1 MTQGKNYRPSFY
13 LTINALF
20 IAVILFIGGILAW
33 HNYSDT
39 KKIILSEV
47 EQEYDHTLVSFAK
60 DFQHTYKPVFDTVGL
75 LSMTPIMDAV
85 TLDERLQQLNLI
97 TAAMSNRDEI
107 AGLQV
112 GYANG
117 DYFIIRPASSSRI
130 RSLFDAPDNTA
141 FMVDNIATDSATGQ
155 RFLERLFFDESL
167 ALIWRKPPEATEYD
181 PRTRP
186 WYLQAVKTDRVAAVA
201 PYLFYFLKEIGTT
214 VFYAPTGTKTVIA
227 ADVTLQQLSATLN
240 EYLPTPNSE
249 IALLSED
256 GYVLGYNQPEKTI
269 IKQADEQVKIARLD
283 ELGSNVLAFVNT
295 NELLQPGP
303 LSFSHEGRDW
313 HGSVRKFNVS
323 GSEGRDLTLVM
334 LSPRDE
340 LLAGVI
346 KMVKISLLI
355 TLGILLISIPLVSVV
370 ARMISKA
377 LNKLAEEAILI
388 SRFDFNRPFALRSK
402 IKEID
407 ELARSMEMMKSTI
420 SRFLSLIKSLA
431 NEQNFDAMLEQIT
444 EETLHVSEADGVMTW
459 LVDDTT
465 NALTPVAFYGQEYGK
480 LDLAGLPSYAV
491 DGEHSLAGAA
501 RQVNVSQWNLRKSD
515 HGDLSVLFETL
526 DVETLA
532 VTAFP
537 LSNRK
542 NEVIGLLCQL
552 NKATDENLKSEAAVG
567 RMDFVRTFSGFASV
581 SLESRHLLEMQK
593 RLLDSFILLLAGA
606 IDAKSPY
613 TGGHCQRV
621 PVLVKMLAKAAC
633 HDEGFFKD
641 FQLDEDGW
649 EALHLAGWLH
659 DCGKVTTPE
668 YVVDK
673 ATKLETIY
681 DRIHEVRTRF
691 EVLKRDMEIKY
702 WQQVADGADRK
713 ALREELD
720 HELRQLDE
728 EFTFVASCNLGDE
741 LVTPEQV
748 ERLEQIAKRTWTR
761 TLDDRVG
768 ISWEEEKRK
777 ERLPRAQFPV
787 EEYVL
792 ADRIDHL
799 IERTEDEKMPED
811 NPWGFKMT
819 VPEYLY
825 NQGELYNLKIGRGTL
840 TPEERYKI
848 GDHVVQTIMMLEKL
862 PYPKHLKDV
871 PAIAGSHHET
881 MHGQGYPKK
890 LSKEEMSLPARMMA
904 VADIF
909 EALTASDRPYKKP
922 KKLSDAIRIM
932 SFFKKDQHIDGE
944 LFDLF
949 LRSGIYLEYAREY
962 LDPDQIDKVD
972 VESYLS

>member
-1 MTQGKNYRPSFY
+1 MTQEKNYRPSFY

-167 ALIWRKPPEATEYD
+167 AQIWRKPPEATEYD

-227 ADVTLQQLSATLN
+227 ADVTLQQLSATLT

-491 DGEHSLAGAA
+491 DGEHSLAEAA
-501 RQVNVSQWNLRKSD
+501 RQGNVSQWNLRKSD

-691 EVLKRDMEIKY
+691 EVLKRDIEIKY
-702 WQQVADGADRK
+702 WQQVADGVDRK

-720 HELRQLDE
+720 HELRQLDD

-871 PAIAGSHHET
+871 PEIAGSHHET

-922 KKLSDAIRIM
+922 KKLSDAIRVM

-962 LDPDQIDKVD
+962 LAPDQIDKVD
-972 VESYLS
+972 IESYLS

>member
-1 MTQGKNYRPSFY
+1 K
-13 LTINALF
+13 
-20 IAVILFIGGILAW
+20 
-33 HNYSDT
+33 
-39 KKIILSEV
+39 
-47 EQEYDHTLVSFAK
+47 
-60 DFQHTYKPVFDTVGL
+60 
-75 LSMTPIMDAV
+75 
-85 TLDERLQQLNLI
+85 
-97 TAAMSNRDEI
+97 
-107 AGLQV
+107 
-112 GYANG
+112 
-117 DYFIIRPASSSRI
+117 
-130 RSLFDAPDNTA
+130 
-141 FMVDNIATDSATGQ
+141 
-155 RFLERLFFDESL
+155 
-167 ALIWRKPPEATEYD
+167 
-181 PRTRP
+181 
-186 WYLQAVKTDRVAAVA
+186 
-201 PYLFYFLKEIGTT
+201 
-214 VFYAPTGTKTVIA
+214 
-227 ADVTLQQLSATLN
+227 
-240 EYLPTPNSE
+240 
-249 IALLSED
+249 
-256 GYVLGYNQPEKTI
+256 
-269 IKQADEQVKIARLD
+269 LD
-283 ELGSNVLAFVNT
+283 ELGSRVFTFVNT
-295 NELLQPGP
+295 NKLLQPGP
-303 LSFSHEGRDW
+303 LSFSEEGRDW
-313 HGSVRKFNVS
+313 HGSVRKLNVS

-340 LLAGVI
+340 LLADVNRR
-346 KMVKISLLI
+346 VKISLLI
-355 TLGILLISIPLVSVV
+355 TLGILLISIPLASVV

-377 LNKLAEEAILI
+377 LNKLAEEAVLI
-388 SRFDFNRPFALRSK
+388 SRFDFNKTLPLRSK
-402 IKEID
+402 IKEVD

-420 SRFLSLIKSLA
+420 SRFLALIKSLA
-431 NEQNFDAMLEQIT
+431 SEQNFQAMLEQIT
-444 EETLHVSEADGVMTW
+444 EETLHVSEADGVLTW
-459 LVDDTT
+459 LVDDATK
-465 NALTPVAFYGQEYGK
+465 ALTPVAFYDQGK
-480 LDLAGLPSYAV
+480 GKADLTGLPSYPV
-491 DGEHSLAGAA
+491 DGEQPLAEAA
-501 RQVNVSQWNLRKSD
+501 RQGNVSQLNLRKND
-515 HGDLSVLFETL
+515 HGDLSVLFEIL

-537 LSNRK
+537 LCNRK

-552 NKATDENLKSEAAVG
+552 NKATDENLKSEEAVG

-691 EVLKRDMEIKY
+691 EVLKRDLEINY
-702 WQQVADGADRK
+702 WEQVANGADSK
-713 ALREELD
+713 SLREKLDQEL
-720 HELRQLDE
+720 LQLDE
-728 EFTFVASCNLGDE
+728 EFSFVAGCNLGDE

-777 ERLPRAQFPV
+777 DRLPRAPLPV
-787 EEYVL
+787 EEYLL
-792 ADRIDHL
+792 ADRNDHL
-799 IERTEDEKMPED
+799 IERTENEKMSED
-811 NPWGFKMT
+811 NPWGFKMK
-819 VPEYLY
+819 VPEYRY
-825 NQGELYNLKIGRGTL
+825 NQGELYNLKVERGTL

-881 MHGQGYPKK
+881 MLGQGYPKK
-890 LSKEEMSLPARMMA
+890 LSKDEMSLPARMMA

-922 KKLSDAIRIM
+922 KKLSDAIRVM
-932 SFFKKDQHIDGE
+932 SFFKKDQHIDGD

-962 LDPDQIDKVD
+962 LAPAQIDEVD
-972 VESYLS
+972 

>member
-1 MTQGKNYRPSFY
+1 MTQEKNYRPTFY

-20 IAVILFIGGILAW
+20 IAVIIFIGGILAW

-47 EQEYDHTLVSFAK
+47 EQEYDHTLVSLAK

-75 LSMTPIMDAV
+75 LSMTPIMDAA
-85 TLDERLQQLNLI
+85 TLDERLQQLHLM
-97 TAAMSNRDEI
+97 TAAMSNRAEI

-112 GYANG
+112 GYENG
-117 DYFIIRPASSSRI
+117 DYFIIRPTSSRRL

-141 FMVDNIATDSATGQ
+141 FTVDNIATDSVTGQ
-155 RFLERLFFDESL
+155 RFLERLFFDESM
-167 ALIWRKPPEATEYD
+167 AQIWRKPPEVTEYD

-186 WYLQAVKTDRVAAVA
+186 WYLQAVKTDRVAAVE

-214 VFYAPTGTKTVIA
+214 VFYAPAGKKTVIA

-240 EYLPTPNSE
+240 EYLPTPGSE
-249 IALLSED
+249 IALLSDD
-256 GYVLGYNQPEKTI
+256 GYVLGYNQPEKNI
-269 IKQADEQVKIARLD
+269 INQDDEQFKVAKLD
-283 ELGSNVLAFVNT
+283 ELGSRVFTFVNT
-295 NELLQPGP
+295 NKLLQPGP
-303 LSFSHEGRDW
+303 LSFSEEGRDW
-313 HGSVRKFNVS
+313 HGSVRKLNVS

-340 LLAGVI
+340 LLADVNRR
-346 KMVKISLLI
+346 VKISLLI
-355 TLGILLISIPLVSVV
+355 TLGILLISIPLASVV

-377 LNKLAEEAILI
+377 LNKLAEEAVLI
-388 SRFDFNRPFALRSK
+388 SRFDFNKTLPLRSK
-402 IKEID
+402 IKEVD

-420 SRFLSLIKSLA
+420 SRFLALIKSLA
-431 NEQNFDAMLEQIT
+431 SEQNFQAMLEQIT
-444 EETLHVSEADGVMTW
+444 EETLHVSEADGVLTW
-459 LVDDTT
+459 LVDDATK
-465 NALTPVAFYGQEYGK
+465 ALTPVAFYDQGK
-480 LDLAGLPSYAV
+480 GKADLTGLPSYPV
-491 DGEHSLAGAA
+491 DGEQPLAEAA
-501 RQVNVSQWNLRKSD
+501 RQGNVSQLNLRKND
-515 HGDLSVLFETL
+515 HGDLSVLFEIL

-537 LSNRK
+537 LCNRK

-552 NKATDENLKSEAAVG
+552 NKATDENLKSEEAVG

-691 EVLKRDMEIKY
+691 EVLKRDLEINY
-702 WQQVADGADRK
+702 WQQVAKGADSK
-713 ALREELD
+713 SLREKLDQEL
-720 HELRQLDE
+720 LQLDE

-777 ERLPRAQFPV
+777 DRLPRAPLPV
-787 EEYVL
+787 EEYLL

-799 IERTEDEKMPED
+799 IERTENEKMSED
-811 NPWGFKMT
+811 NPWGFKMK
-819 VPEYLY
+819 VPEYRY
-825 NQGELYNLKIGRGTL
+825 NQGELYNLKVERGTL

-881 MHGQGYPKK
+881 MLGQGYPKK
-890 LSKEEMSLPARMMA
+890 LSKDEMSLPARMMA

-922 KKLSDAIRIM
+922 KKLSDAIRVM
-932 SFFKKDQHIDGE
+932 SFFKKDQHIDGD

-962 LDPDQIDKVD
+962 LAPAQIDEVD
-972 VESYLS
+972 IESYLS